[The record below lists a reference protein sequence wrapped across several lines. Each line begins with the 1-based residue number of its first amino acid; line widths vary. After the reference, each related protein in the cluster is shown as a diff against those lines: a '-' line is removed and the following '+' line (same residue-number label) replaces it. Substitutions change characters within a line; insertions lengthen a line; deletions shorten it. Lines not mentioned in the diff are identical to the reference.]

1 MLWTVRRAAA
11 EMAETMNQGKETER
25 FVSEGETHSPLR
37 TIGCD
42 AKSDQKGRPRRQIHL
57 EFGPLD
63 TKEQVQTYLQEQ
75 MGFPSYYGKNLDAL
89 YDCLTEYS
97 EDVAVLLTDM
107 WQERPVDEYIRRVF
121 RVFRDAAEENGH
133 LQLSLRSLACSGQK
147 LSRTS

>member
-1 MLWTVRRAAA
+1 MWADGRAAA
-11 EMAETMNQGKETER
+11 EMAETMNQGKETEK
-25 FVSEGETHSPLR
+25 FVSEGETSSPLR
-37 TIGCD
+37 TIECD
-42 AKSDQKGRPRRQIHL
+42 AKSDRKRRPRRQIHL

-107 WQERPVDEYIRRVF
+107 WQERPIDEYIRCVF

-133 LQLSLRSLACSGQK
+133 LQLS
-147 LSRTS
+147 RTS